1 MKDLEGVQFSM
12 LYMVV
17 KELAQK
23 QLEEKQIL
31 LVRNLAQF
39 ARVNN
44 AFPTLDTAI
53 YSIIYSTEINDF
65 IVSQIGSFF
74 SPHVIYFNNKEVA
87 YRALN
92 LYKKQMED
100 IVYLTEVVGELSTN
114 LTMVEDNSPFTRSE
128 LIDLYYKLSEGD
140 VE

>member
-12 LYMVV
+12 LYLVV

-44 AFPTLDTAI
+44 ALPTLDTAI
-53 YSIIYSTEINDF
+53 YSIIYIF
-65 IVSQIGSFF
+65 PFAW
-74 SPHVIYFNNKEVA
+74 Y
-87 YRALN
+87 
-92 LYKKQMED
+92 
-100 IVYLTEVVGELSTN
+100 TN
-114 LTMVEDNSPFTRSE
+114 ARTSATA
-128 LIDLYYKLSEGD
+128 
-140 VE
+140 

>member
-12 LYMVV
+12 LYLVV

-39 ARVNN
+39 ARVND
-44 AFPTLDTAI
+44 ALPILDTAI
-53 YSIIYSTEINDF
+53 YSIVYSAEIGDF

-74 SPHVIYFNNKEVA
+74 SPHVVYFNNKEVA
-87 YRALN
+87 YRALG
-92 LYKKQMED
+92 LYKQDMKD
-100 IVYLTEVVGELSTN
+100 VVYLTDVVGLMGQVIPS
-114 LTMVEDNSPFTRSE
+114 EDNSPFTRSE
-128 LIDLYYKLSEGD
+128 LIYLYYKLSEGD

>member
-23 QLEEKQIL
+23 QLEEKQIQ

-44 AFPTLDTAI
+44 ALPTLDTAI
-53 YSIIYSTEINDF
+53 YSIIYNTEIDDF

-87 YRALN
+87 YRALG
-92 LYKKQMED
+92 LYKQDMSD
-100 IVYLTEVVGELSTN
+100 VVYLTDVVGLMGQNIPS
-114 LTMVEDNSPFTRSE
+114 EDNSPFTRSE

>member
-1 MKDLEGVQFSM
+1 MKDLEGIQFSM

-23 QLEEKQIL
+23 QLEEKQIK

-44 AFPTLDTAI
+44 ALPTLDTAI
-53 YSIIYSTEINDF
+53 YSIIYSTEIDDF

-87 YRALN
+87 YRALG
-92 LYKKQMED
+92 LYKQDMND
-100 IVYLTEVVGELSTN
+100 VVYLTDVVGLMGQSIPK
-114 LTMVEDNSPFTRSE
+114 EDNSPFTRSE

>member
-1 MKDLEGVQFSM
+1 MKDLEGAQFSM

-39 ARVNN
+39 ARANN

-53 YSIIYSTEINDF
+53 
-65 IVSQIGSFF
+65 
-74 SPHVIYFNNKEVA
+74 
-87 YRALN
+87 
-92 LYKKQMED
+92 
-100 IVYLTEVVGELSTN
+100 
-114 LTMVEDNSPFTRSE
+114 
-128 LIDLYYKLSEGD
+128 
-140 VE
+140 